1 MKKRIE
7 IKKPNKD
14 DDLMRK
20 ILNPTTRQD
29 IYDTI
34 PNAKA
39 IFEGGGVKPRSM
51 APAAV
56 TPLTKYA
63 VARQER
69 MSARKEMLTKR
80 AKEHFDKMLQN
91 RLSDIEK
98 NCK

>member
-1 MKKRIE
+1 MKKKIE

-51 APAAV
+51 APAA
-56 TPLTKYA
+56 A
-63 VARQER
+63 ARQER
-69 MSARKEMLTKR
+69 VSARKEMLTKR

-91 RLSDIEK
+91 RLADIEK